1 MNMPFKRTHMCAE
14 VAEELV
20 GQTVSVC
27 GWVGKRRS
35 LGQVVFV
42 TVRDRSGLVQ
52 IVADEGRVSP
62 ETARAA
68 ASVRSEFVV
77 AVRGRVLAR
86 ASENVNP
93 DMTTGKIEIEA
104 EEFVILSEADV
115 PPFQVAETGVKED
128 LRGRYRYID
137 LRRPELAGNIITRH
151 KITAAARSFL
161 NKEGFLDIETPYL
174 TKSTPEG
181 ARDYLVPSRVHKGSF
196 YALPQSPQQLKQLLM
211 ISGFDRYYQIARC
224 FRDEDLRADR
234 QPEFTQI
241 DMELSF
247 VDMEDVISLNDRFMA
262 HLAKE
267 ILGREVAAPFPRLT
281 YKEAMERFGS
291 DKPDIR
297 FGMELV
303 DLSGEDIVKNSG
315 FAVFTGALE
324 AGGSVRAI
332 AAPGCAE
339 LPRKQVDALIE
350 VARTYRA
357 KGLVWIALLPDG
369 SVKSSI
375 GKFFD
380 ESAVRALAEKA
391 GAKTGDLALV
401 AADRNEVVF
410 DALGNLRLHLAE
422 KLNLADKSDFAFLW
436 VTDFPL
442 FEWNEEDGRFYAKHH
457 PFTAP
462 LDEDL
467 PLFDTNPAGMRAQA
481 YDMVLNGYELGGGSI
496 RIHRGD
502 VQEKMFKTLGFSFD
516 EARAQFGYFLEA
528 FRYGAPPHGGL
539 AFGLDRICMLFTGAS
554 AIRDVIAFPKVK
566 DASCP
571 LTSAPGGVS
580 AKQLEELGYSN
591 FTKR

>member
-1 MNMPFKRTHMCAE
+1 MCAE